1 MTQFDNYVTQS
12 NSMHGEEVVDP
23 RNGNQTADTAE
34 KPVQEKKNK
43 SKQTTKTSDFY
54 IKKTYV
60 GRGSQSNRSL

>member
-1 MTQFDNYVTQS
+1 
-12 NSMHGEEVVDP
+12 MHGEEVVDP